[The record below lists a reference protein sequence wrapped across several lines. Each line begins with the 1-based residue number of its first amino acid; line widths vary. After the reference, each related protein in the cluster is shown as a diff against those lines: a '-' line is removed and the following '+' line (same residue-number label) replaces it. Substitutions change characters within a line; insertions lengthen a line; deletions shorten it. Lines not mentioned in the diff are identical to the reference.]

1 MLRLRGKVR
10 AVFAGVI
17 SMRDVSDRHGARAIG
32 FALAFCMVAYEAA
45 LVAGTGAF
53 GVPGVLLVRFSGE
66 GSFAQAVPGGE
77 TVVSKLAEAAR
88 ALSPN
93 PTSLAPE
100 PPGDASLVGLADK
113 IPWEREHEA
122 QAPEPRPKVK
132 AFAESS
138 LAAADVLPWD
148 AAEPFNPGAPSAN
161 PETAAASV
169 PAIVSAIET
178 AAPSAEPPAAELPL
192 ARDVE
197 TWVKGKATQFNSEER
212 GRGRLF
218 HFELWLEP
226 PAKVKER
233 LVAVA
238 YAFDTPA
245 VMPQAQVSNEQKTGF
260 RVAFGGLACA
270 DKVTLT
276 LKFNDGQSQQV
287 AVDGCRPLS

>member
-1 MLRLRGKVR
+1 MLRVR
-10 AVFAGVI
+10 WRASFCSGEV
-17 SMRDVSDRHGARAIG
+17 SMRDVSESRGARAIG
-32 FALAFCMVAYEAA
+32 FALAVSLVMFEAA

-53 GVPGVLLVRFSGE
+53 GVPGVVLVRFSGA
-66 GSFAQAVPGGE
+66 GNIAQAVPGGE

-88 ALSPN
+88 ALGPA
-93 PTSLAPE
+93 TSLAPE
-100 PPGDASLVGLADK
+100 PSGEPSLVGLADK
-113 IPWEREHEA
+113 VPWEREQEA
-122 QAPEPRPKVK
+122 QATQPGPKVK

-148 AAEPFNPGAPSAN
+148 AAEPFTPGESADAPAPKATALETEGAISA
-161 PETAAASV
+161 PQ
-169 PAIVSAIET
+169 P
-178 AAPSAEPPAAELPL
+178 PSAELPP

-245 VMPQAQVSNEQKTGF
+245 VMPQAQVSNDQKTGF

-276 LKFNDGQSQQV
+276 LKFKDGQSQQV
-287 AVDGCRPLS
+287 AVDGCRLLS